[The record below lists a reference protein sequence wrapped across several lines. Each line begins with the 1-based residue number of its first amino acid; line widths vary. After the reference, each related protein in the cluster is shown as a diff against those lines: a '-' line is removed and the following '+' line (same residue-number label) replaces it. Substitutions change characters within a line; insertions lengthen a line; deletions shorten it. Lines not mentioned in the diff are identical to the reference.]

1 MDAPEVKRASLS
13 QAHRASAHSRRRV
26 VRGSSPG
33 RPHAGLCIALQAH
46 QPGRHGD
53 VAVSE
58 HSLHRSQVDLAE
70 LHFLLLHFLAKGPC
84 RQAAASLQQEALQHQ
99 LLPSRTDFRGE
110 APQRCPYHGNVTLDM
125 LLNSMPPGANKEPGV

>member
-13 QAHRASAHSRRRV
+13 QARRASARSRPRV
-26 VRGSSPG
+26 VRGSRLERS
-33 RPHAGLCIALQAH
+33 HAGLCIALQAH

-70 LHFLLLHFLAKGPC
+70 LYFLLLHFLAKGPC
-84 RQAAASLQQEALQHQ
+84 RQAVASLQQEALQHQ

-110 APQRCPYHGNVTLDM
+110 GTPSAAHTTAM
-125 LLNSMPPGANKEPGV
+125 